1 MRLLLL
7 TAVVA
12 LCAQAVAQEISDDF
26 SRLDEK
32 RWARWAIHDGSL
44 EMVRCENGKLVIE
57 GQAGKSW
64 VHSGIVTKFP
74 EIGLP
79 ETGALVLELGG
90 VKLTGAAPVLIFGFQ
105 KKCSVWPEK
114 KGLHEGDPG
123 WHPPRLTFSLHV
135 DGRMGMGTG
144 PASGGGIAKQ
154 GYVRGGCRLVIE
166 PGPKRTK
173 VILQTLEGKVLFRGE
188 VDAKGSHTRPGDKN
202 YFLVYA
208 LSNPRGKAF
217 RVEVDYIRVGRG
229 TATGAFVGAEPA
241 GATRPKFDSPEGTW
255 LMIREGRAD
264 GGLLAINKSTAKE
277 VKRGDE
283 PPGAGENR
291 RRVCPLSWRSGRR
304 IFTGTASV
312 SGAVASFKMSSGDES
327 FSGRL
332 IFSSDYNSAV
342 GFWSDDRGEG
352 VLRAVRYEG
361 APPAV
366 TDDGGQPA
374 TFVGT
379 WAYTA
384 HHLVGVT
391 KGLVNKVIATVKPLS
406 PGKVRIEW
414 VRPGAEKPYGVGTA
428 TISGRVLHYEWI
440 SKENPGEKGH
450 GWWVIGNR
458 GRFISGVFEG
468 DKGGGKTYGGI
479 SHGERKK

>member
-1 MRLLLL
+1 M
-7 TAVVA
+7 
-12 LCAQAVAQEISDDF
+12 
-26 SRLDEK
+26 
-32 RWARWAIHDGSL
+32 
-44 EMVRCENGKLVIE
+44 
-57 GQAGKSW
+57 
-64 VHSGIVTKFP
+64 
-74 EIGLP
+74 
-79 ETGALVLELGG
+79 
-90 VKLTGAAPVLIFGFQ
+90 
-105 KKCSVWPEK
+105 
-114 KGLHEGDPG
+114 
-123 WHPPRLTFSLHV
+123 
-135 DGRMGMGTG
+135 
-144 PASGGGIAKQ
+144 
-154 GYVRGGCRLVIE
+154 
-166 PGPKRTK
+166 
-173 VILQTLEGKVLFRGE
+173 
-188 VDAKGSHTRPGDKN
+188 
-202 YFLVYA
+202 
-208 LSNPRGKAF
+208 
-217 RVEVDYIRVGRG
+217 
-229 TATGAFVGAEPA
+229 
-241 GATRPKFDSPEGTW
+241 
-255 LMIREGRAD
+255 
-264 GGLLAINKSTAKE
+264 
-277 VKRGDE
+277 
-283 PPGAGENR
+283 
-291 RRVCPLSWRSGRR
+291 
-304 IFTGTASV
+304 FTGTASV

-361 APPAV
+361 APPAAS
-366 TDDGGQPA
+366 DDGGEPA

-379 WAYTA
+379 WAYTT